1 MTKLTCRSRLGLVCG
16 IKAEAMQE
24 NKNILDSLAFVIYKN
39 KRNAAG
45 SGENVLHICF
55 KRT

>member
-1 MTKLTCRSRLGLVCG
+1 MTKQTCRSSMGLVCG
-16 IKAEAMQE
+16 ITAEAMQE
-24 NKNILDSLAFVIYKN
+24 NKNILDSLSVVIYKN

-45 SGENVLHICF
+45 SDDNVLHICF

>member
-1 MTKLTCRSRLGLVCG
+1 MGLVCG
-16 IKAEAMQE
+16 MKAEAMQE
-24 NKNILDSLAFVIYKN
+24 NKNILDSLAVVIYKN

-45 SGENVLHICF
+45 SGDNVLHICF